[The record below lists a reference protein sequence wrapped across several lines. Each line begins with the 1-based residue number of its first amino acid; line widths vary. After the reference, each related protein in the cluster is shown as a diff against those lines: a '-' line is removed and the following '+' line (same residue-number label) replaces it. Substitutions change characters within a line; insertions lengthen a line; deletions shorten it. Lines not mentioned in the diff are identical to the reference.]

1 MTVTLIQEE
10 LVEAP
15 DGESASAKVLGW
27 ERDQVYADFAFD
39 KIMFSS
45 DFNYTSKVRGQTN

>member
-1 MTVTLIQEE
+1 MTVSLIEEE

-27 ERDQVYADFAFD
+27 ERDQVSWHLV
-39 KIMFSS
+39 SS
-45 DFNYTSKVRGQTN
+45 LHGK